1 LIEILKNLSEIFGPS
16 GKEDRVR
23 DYLKKLLES
32 HVEEVEED
40 FLGNLYMRKGTGRP
54 EVLLCAHMDEVGF
67 IIKGI
72 TEDGFLK
79 FTPVG
84 GIDPEILPGKKVV
97 FENGKNGVIGY
108 KPFHLQKKEER
119 GKKIS
124 FNDLVIDAGMHDRKE
139 AERNFSPGDYAVFD
153 TSFKESGKR
162 FIKGKA
168 FDDRVGCAIIA
179 EILRNFDFEFKVTAL
194 FSVQEELGLRGAKI
208 GGERVKP
215 DISLIIEGTAA
226 GDFYQRDGKDFPFLG
241 KGPVLTVLDRSCV
254 VDKELL
260 NYLGEIS
267 KKNKI
272 PYQYKKPLIGGTDA
286 GMIQLSGE
294 GVRVGIISVPIRYIH
309 SPVSLAENKDVRMTF
324 SLAFNFLKEVKRIWK
339 RF

>member
-1 LIEILKNLSEIFGPS
+1 MIEILKNLSEIFGPS

-23 DYLKKLLES
+23 DYLKKLLEPC
-32 HVEEVEED
+32 VEEVEED
-40 FLGNLYMRKGTGRP
+40 FLGNLYMRKGTGKPR
-54 EVLLCAHMDEVGF
+54 VLLCAHMDEVGF

-79 FTPVG
+79 FAPVG

-119 GKKIS
+119 DKKIS
-124 FNDLVIDAGMHDRKE
+124 FYDLVIDAGMRDRKE
-139 AERNFSPGDYAVFD
+139 AEKKFFPGDYAVFD
-153 TSFKESGKR
+153 TSFKKIQKK

-179 EILRNFDFEFKVTAL
+179 EIIRNFDLDFEITAL

-226 GDFYQRDGKDFPFLG
+226 GDFYQKEGKDFPFLG
-241 KGPVLTVLDRSCV
+241 KGPVLTVLDRSCI
-254 VDKELL
+254 VDKDILS
-260 NYLGEIS
+260 YLEKIS

-286 GMIQLSGE
+286 GMIQSSGK

-309 SPVSLAENKDVRMTF
+309 SPVSLAEKKDLKMAF
-324 SLAFNFLKEVKRIWK
+324 SLAFNFLKEVKKIWK